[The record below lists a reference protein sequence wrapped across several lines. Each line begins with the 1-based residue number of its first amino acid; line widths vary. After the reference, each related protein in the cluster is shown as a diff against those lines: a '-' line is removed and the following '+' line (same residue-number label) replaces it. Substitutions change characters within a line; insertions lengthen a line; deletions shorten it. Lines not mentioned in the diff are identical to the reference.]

1 MPVQR
6 DDYENFR
13 IERNGGSVRLT
24 IDSTSKMNA
33 FHRRMSEELFLL
45 ATRLGEDESIRCVV
59 LTGSGGVFSVGADTE
74 AFDADEPVTEIK
86 HTMALFHDALI
97 QFHKTGTPLLVGV
110 NGAAVGG
117 GMGLAISGDL
127 VLVRDDA
134 YFKYGYPNVGLTSD
148 GASSFHLPRLVGL
161 RNAQRIALL
170 DERIEAQEAVEL
182 GLATERTSTDDFD
195 DRLEELGQRLA
206 NGPTKALER
215 ITRLLRRSFHR
226 PLERQLAEEMDSIAR
241 AMRTDDHAE
250 AVRAFADNRRPDF
263 AGR

>member
-1 MPVQR
+1 MPIQR
-6 DDYENFR
+6 DDYKNFR
-13 IERNGGSVRLT
+13 IERDGSAVRLT

-33 FHRRMSEELFLL
+33 FHRRMSEELLLL
-45 ATRLGEDESIRCVV
+45 ATKLGEEVSTRCVV
-59 LTGSGGVFSVGADTE
+59 LTGSGEVFSVGADTDT
-74 AFDADEPVTEIK
+74 FNVDEPVTEIK
-86 HTMALFHDALI
+86 HTMALFHDALT

-117 GMGLAISGDL
+117 GMGLAISGDV
-127 VLVRDDA
+127 VLMRDDA

-148 GASSFHLPRLVGL
+148 GGCSFHLPRLVGL

-170 DERIEAQEAVEL
+170 DERVEAVEAVEL
-182 GLATERTSTDDFD
+182 GLATERASTDDFEE
-195 DRLEELGQRLA
+195 RLMELGQRLA
-206 NGPTKALER
+206 NGPTKAMEQ

-226 PLERQLAEEMDSIAR
+226 PLERQLAEEMDSIAQ

-250 AVRAFADNRRPDF
+250 AVRAFAEDRRPDF